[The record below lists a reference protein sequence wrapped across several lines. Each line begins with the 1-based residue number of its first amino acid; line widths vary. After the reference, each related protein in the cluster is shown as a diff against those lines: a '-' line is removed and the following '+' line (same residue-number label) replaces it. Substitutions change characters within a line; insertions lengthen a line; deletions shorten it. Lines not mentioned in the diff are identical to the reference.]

1 MVRRPA
7 PNPDG
12 DRLMTE
18 LRLIFLGT
26 GSGRPT
32 PQRNVSAM
40 YLRFGGRAVLFDC
53 GEGTQMQLL
62 HSGARSSRL
71 DAICIS
77 HFHGDHIN
85 GLPGFIGTMGLSGH
99 EDPITL
105 VGPRGMSKYLRT
117 LHELSI
123 LRPGFPIDV
132 RENAEGPLFDG
143 GDYTIEG
150 VKLAH
155 RLPTHGF
162 IFRERDLLGRFDLE
176 QARALEIP
184 PGPLYGR
191 LQRGESVTL
200 DDGRTIA
207 PEQVVGPTRVG
218 RSVAYMCDTRPSE
231 RVVEA
236 VRGVDVLIHEA
247 TYLHE
252 LAAQARDRG
261 HSTVRE
267 AAEVARDAQV
277 GELVLTHISPKHGS
291 KREILREAREVF
303 ASTRLANDLD
313 TMDVPIPA

>member
-1 MVRRPA
+1 
-7 PNPDG
+7 
-12 DRLMTE
+12 MTE

-32 PQRNVSAM
+32 PKRNVSAM

-99 EDPITL
+99 TDPLTL
-105 VGPRGMSKYLRT
+105 IGPRGMPKYLRA
-117 LHELSI
+117 LHDLSI
-123 LRPGFPIDV
+123 LRPGFVVDV
-132 RENAEGPLFDG
+132 VENREGLLLERD
-143 GDYTIEG
+143 DYTLEG
-150 VKLAH
+150 VKLSH

-176 QARALEIP
+176 KARALEIP
-184 PGPLYGR
+184 AGPLYGR
-191 LQRGESVTL
+191 LQRGEAVQL
-200 DDGRTIA
+200 DDGREIS
-207 PEQVVGPTRVG
+207 PDQVVGPTRRG

-231 RVVEA
+231 RVGEA
-236 VRGVDVLIHEA
+236 VAGVDVLVHEA

-252 LAAQARDRG
+252 FASQARERG

-277 GELVLTHISPKHGS
+277 DELVLTHISPKHGS

-303 ASTRLANDLD
+303 AQTRLANDFD
-313 TMDVPIPA
+313 TIDVPIPE

>member
-1 MVRRPA
+1 
-7 PNPDG
+7 
-12 DRLMTE
+12 MTE

-32 PQRNVSAM
+32 PKRNVSAM

-99 EDPITL
+99 TDPLTL
-105 VGPRGMSKYLRT
+105 IGPRGMPKYLRA
-117 LHELSI
+117 LHDLSI
-123 LRPGFPIDV
+123 LRPGFVVDV
-132 RENAEGPLFDG
+132 VENREGLLLERD
-143 GDYTIEG
+143 DYTLEG
-150 VKLAH
+150 VKLSH

-176 QARALEIP
+176 KARALEIP
-184 PGPLYGR
+184 AGPLYGR
-191 LQRGESVTL
+191 LQRGEAVQL
-200 DDGRTIA
+200 DDGREIS
-207 PEQVVGPTRVG
+207 PDQVVGPTRRG

-236 VRGVDVLIHEA
+236 VAGVDVLVHEA

-252 LAAQARDRG
+252 FASQARERG

-277 GELVLTHISPKHGS
+277 DELVLTHISPKHGS

-303 ASTRLANDLD
+303 AQTRLANDFD
-313 TMDVPIPA
+313 TIDVPIPE